1 MEVPVQNTEQTRE
14 ERKANLLKDEE
25 ELLLRISLIER
36 DIAQVQAELDK
47 IHVAHYAI
55 SRAPFSPKKPEIV
68 QGSIIMGAVRARME
82 EEENR
87 KDQYHTSQTGQNREI
102 RDDMLEIT
110 RKIDR
115 DLAAVGKA
123 KKDTTSE
130 TSQEQP
136 VPRDQQELEVHEAGA
151 GKVLR
156 TDEGVW
162 NANVL
167 VTTRRD
173 GLVRA
178 KKEFE
183 RILKLTREQLEA
195 LDEEMVMEL
204 YEVGELKGAG
214 LEEESEPRDT

>member
-1 MEVPVQNTEQTRE
+1 MEAPAQNTEQTRE
-14 ERKANLLKDEE
+14 LRKSNLLKDEE
-25 ELLLRISLIER
+25 ELLLRIKLINR

-47 IHVAHYAI
+47 IHAAHYAI
-55 SRAPFSPKKPEIV
+55 PRAPFSSKKPEIV
-68 QGSIIMGAVRARME
+68 QGSIIMGAVRARMK

-87 KDQYHTSQTGQNREI
+87 KDQYHTSRTGQNQEI
-102 RDDMLEIT
+102 RDDVLETT
-110 RKIDR
+110 REIDR
-115 DLAAVGKA
+115 DIVAAGKA
-123 KKDTTSE
+123 KKS
-130 TSQEQP
+130 SSYKNPQEKT
-136 VPRDQQELEVHEAGA
+136 VRGVQQEMNGAGA

-173 GLVRA
+173 GLIRA

-183 RILKLTREQLEA
+183 GILKLTREQLET

-204 YEVGELKGAG
+204 YEVGESKGAG
-214 LEEESEPRDT
+214 LDEKSEPRDT